1 MPHIVVYHCLSLFN
15 IYFWSIFHL
24 QTHPGD
30 TILEQGGQIDEDGMD
45 IYLIRRYIVR
55 TPQGFSVPYLP
66 TGRLI
71 ILQKTLQW
79 LAPNDINLQE
89 SYYIPT

>member
-1 MPHIVVYHCLSLFN
+1 MIQSWN
-15 IYFWSIFHL
+15 K
-24 QTHPGD
+24 
-30 TILEQGGQIDEDGMD
+30 GGQNDEDGMD

-71 ILQKTLQW
+71 ILKKSWSQLLQW

-89 SYYIPT
+89 SYCIPNLVI